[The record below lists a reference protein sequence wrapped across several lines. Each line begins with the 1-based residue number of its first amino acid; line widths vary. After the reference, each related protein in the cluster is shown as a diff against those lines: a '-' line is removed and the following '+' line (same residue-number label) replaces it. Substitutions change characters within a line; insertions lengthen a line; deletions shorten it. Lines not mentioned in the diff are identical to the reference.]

1 MLWNFFLIAI
11 FILLQK
17 NAFGQKKF
25 KFHAQV
31 QKCHFEKTELF
42 FCGLKTH
49 TSSVAIV
56 HHEIKKMTKEKKY
69 LSHLEIQKE
78 EGSEN

>member
-1 MLWNFFLIAI
+1 MVLNDYLAGRVHEGRDQTSV
-11 FILLQK
+11 LL
-17 NAFGQKKF
+17 
-25 KFHAQV
+25 
-31 QKCHFEKTELF
+31 
-42 FCGLKTH
+42 
-49 TSSVAIV
+49 SVAIV